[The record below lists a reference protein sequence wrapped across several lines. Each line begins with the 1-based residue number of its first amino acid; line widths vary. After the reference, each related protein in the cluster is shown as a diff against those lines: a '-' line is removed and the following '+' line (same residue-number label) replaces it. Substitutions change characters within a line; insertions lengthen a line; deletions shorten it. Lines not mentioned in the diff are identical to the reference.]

1 MGLIMNWRIILLL
14 LIGLVCLAGCGTESM
29 LIGTNEGFVF
39 IVMDGLALPGEE
51 IQLQARLEGGDFMQP
66 QSGFV
71 VRFYRDGK
79 LFKATE
85 TDDDGLAS
93 VSFTPEEPGD
103 YAFTVDVAPYGMKE
117 SPPDAQEIL
126 ITCCRS
132 DDPMVVVDMDKTL
145 VASGFHTVLIG
156 DPKPAEYSQEVMQR
170 LAESRVIVYLTHRPD
185 YFGVKS
191 KKWLQDNQYPDGP
204 VLLSS
209 LSGFLKGSGTYK
221 TEKLRHMREKFKRI
235 EIGIGDKIS
244 DVMAYH
250 ENQIRSFLILL
261 EMDKPEDPQAR
272 DELAMELE
280 KLPEEI
286 QVVTNWKQIEQALYE
301 KEDHK

>member
-1 MGLIMNWRIILLL
+1 MLCM
-14 LIGLVCLAGCGTESM
+14 AGCGAESI
-29 LIGTNEGFVF
+29 LIGTNEGFVL
-39 IVMDGLALPGEE
+39 IAMDGLALPGEE
-51 IQLQARLEGGDFMQP
+51 IPLQARLEGGDMLQP

-71 VRFYRDGK
+71 VRFYREGK

-103 YAFTVDVAPYGMKE
+103 YMFTVDVAPYGMKE
-117 SPPDAQEIL
+117 SPPDVQEIL

-132 DDPMVVVDMDKTL
+132 DDPVVVVDMDKTL

-156 DPKPAEYSQEVMQR
+156 DPAPAAYSQEVMQR
-170 LAESRVIVYLTHRPD
+170 LAGSHAIVYLTHRPD

-191 KKWLQDNQYPDGP
+191 KKWLADNKYPEGP

-209 LSGFLKGSGTYK
+209 LSGFLKGSGAYK
-221 TEKLRHMREKFKRI
+221 SEKLRQMREKFKRI
-235 EIGIGDKIS
+235 ETGIGDKIS

-250 ENQIRSFLILL
+250 ENQIFSFLILL
-261 EMDKPEDPQAR
+261 DLDTLADPQASPASR
-272 DELAMELE
+272 TPTM
-280 KLPEEI
+280 
-286 QVVTNWKQIEQALYE
+286 NFLYQRSE
-301 KEDHK
+301 SSGFGEDRL